1 MRNVC
6 LACVAMLALLFVAC
20 DEGGVN
26 DGRTQF
32 ELKSQ
37 SLIRVGADASEAE
50 VSYSITNPI
59 EGATVTASA
68 DVDWISD
75 FNYEASSVSFSIGA
89 NDTGSDR
96 SGKVT
101 LSYDAYTITVG
112 VLQSVLS
119 GGESN
124 EPYVRITSR
133 STMSFTA
140 VGGDGSIDYA
150 VYNTEEELLP
160 DVTVDVDWITNI
172 EVEADAI
179 TFHVA
184 ASRDAEERTGT
195 ITVALNSSRAKVTVV
210 QEAAS
215 KELVL
220 TVEDNLVRV
229 GAEISITAIYA
240 GEDVTAETKIYDYYT
255 AEEVSNP
262 ATFSQTGERVFYGMY
277 NGNRSKVLT
286 INVIPANA
294 PEFPEDSNVNS
305 FDFNYRMLI
314 VDHTGATCGYC
325 PNMKIALRDLS
336 ENPEYNSG
344 INIVYAYSFSTSELC
359 YSADASLVNSYYK
372 EVCKSSNMPLTGYPS
387 ATCNY
392 LHTHAASPSTLVSQ
406 VDLLWREV
414 ADAGIAVASNMEGNN
429 ITVAAEIK
437 SSVAQYYRIAV
448 WVLEDDIYERQSS
461 GQEWMHT
468 HHDVLRD
475 CLTDVSKSDIA
486 GLEWG
491 YVRANESSRKVF
503 EFTVDDNPHWVSE
516 NYKLAVVISAPNN
529 DKGGKY
535 EVVNTVICNVGES
548 VGFEYN

>member
-1 MRNVC
+1 MRSVC
-6 LACVAMLALLFVAC
+6 LAYVAMLALLFVAC
-20 DEGGVN
+20 EEGGVN

-37 SLIRVGADASEAE
+37 SLIRVGADASEGE

-59 EGATVTASA
+59 EGATVMASA

-75 FNYEASSVSFSIGA
+75 FNYEANSVSFSIGA

-112 VLQSVLS
+112 VLQSVSS
-119 GGESN
+119 GEENDG
-124 EPYVRITSR
+124 PYVRITSR
-133 STMSFTA
+133 NTMSFTA
-140 VGGDGSIDYA
+140 VGGNGSIDYA

-160 DVTVDVDWITNI
+160 DVTADVAWITNI
-172 EVEADAI
+172 EVDAATI

-184 ASRDAEERTGT
+184 ASNDPAERTGNISAT
-195 ITVALNSSRAKVTVV
+195 LGTSRATVKVV
-210 QEAAS
+210 QEAATN
-215 KELVL
+215 ELVL
-220 TVEDNLVRV
+220 TVEDNMVRAGEEV
-229 GAEISITAIYA
+229 RITAIFA

-262 ATFSQTGERVFYGMY
+262 ASFSETGERVFYGMY
-277 NGNRSKVLT
+277 DGNRSKVLT

-294 PEFPEDSNVNS
+294 PEFPADSNVNS
-305 FDFNYRMLI
+305 FDFNYRMLL
-314 VDHTGATCGYC
+314 VDHTGANCGYC

-344 INIVYAYSFSTSELC
+344 INIVYSYSFDYSELC
-359 YSADASLVNSYYK
+359 YSADATLVKNYYK
-372 EVCKSSNMPLTGYPS
+372 EVCKNSNMPLTGYPS
-387 ATCNY
+387 VTFNY
-392 LHTHAASPSTLVSQ
+392 LHTHAASPATLMSQ
-406 VDLLWREV
+406 VDLLKREV
-414 ADAGIAVASNMEGNN
+414 ADAGIAVASSMEGNN
-429 ITVAAEIK
+429 LTIAAEIK
-437 SSVAQYYRIAV
+437 SSVAQYYRVAV
-448 WVLEDDIYERQSS
+448 WVLEDGVYEHQSS

-503 EFTVDDNPHWVSE
+503 EFTVEDNANWKSE